1 MGSSPRARITWMATV
16 LGLSLAIFGSLPKE
30 VKAQSVELAP
40 GTANAAPGVPKFRYV
55 PLWPKPLQDKWV
67 FGELGGTCVDA
78 QDHVFVLSRG
88 DLWPKEEF
96 IATPA
101 PAVVEF
107 DPEGNVVNSWGKREV
122 MPRKLHGCSFDS
134 QGNFWIAG
142 EGDAVVQE
150 YTHDGSKMLLQIGVK
165 GKFDS
170 ADGTISGAPP
180 MNSSHTLLNK
190 PTGVAVDPSNGDVYI
205 SDGNGNHRV
214 VVFDREGHFL
224 RQWGRQGSMAEVDAG
239 VGGVFLKIVHCVNIG
254 NDGLVYVCDRT
265 GDRIEIFDK
274 MGNYKKSWV
283 VVGKWGAPPHT
294 GPGVACSVGFSPDPA
309 QKFAYIADC
318 SNDEVHIMDRAT
330 GKELSNFGRPGH
342 GGGYISSPHSLA
354 VDSKGNI
361 YIGGSLDDRRLQ
373 KFELVK

>member
-1 MGSSPRARITWMATV
+1 MGSRPWARITWMATV
-16 LGLSLAIFGSLPKE
+16 LGLLLAIFSSLPKE
-30 VKAQSVELAP
+30 VKAQSLELAP
-40 GTANAAPGVPKFRYV
+40 GTANADPGVPKFRYV
-55 PLWPKPLQDKWV
+55 PNWPKPLPDKWV
-67 FGELGGTCVDA
+67 FGQLGGTCVDA

-88 DLWPKEEF
+88 DLWSKEPY

-122 MPRKLHGCSFDS
+122 MPKTLHGCSFDS
-134 QGNFWIAG
+134 HGNIWIAG
-142 EGDAVVQE
+142 QSDGIVQE

-170 ADGTISGAPP
+170 ADGTDSGLAESSYG
-180 MNSSHTLLNK
+180 MNSSHELLNS
-190 PTGVAVDPSNGDVYI
+190 PTDVAVDPADDDVYV
-205 SDGNGNHRV
+205 SDGYGNRRV

-294 GPGVACSVGFSPDPA
+294 EIVPGLVESSGSRRTAR
-309 QKFAYIADC
+309 Y
-318 SNDEVHIMDRAT
+318 AT
-330 GKELSNFGRPGH
+330 WTC
-342 GGGYISSPHSLA
+342 
-354 VDSKGNI
+354 
-361 YIGGSLDDRRLQ
+361 
-373 KFELVK
+373 